1 MLVWETLPGTER
13 AQKGAR
19 PSRSAPLTP
28 TSKHRLA
35 RGGLLGEWRGKF
47 LSGPFPIGENGWHV
61 RGLETEEET
70 LTAVRGGGYSGLLRR
85 PVGGSREEV
94 PEKLEP

>member
-1 MLVWETLPGTER
+1 MHKRGQAFAQRPLHPHLET
-13 AQKGAR
+13 
-19 PSRSAPLTP
+19 SAG
-28 TSKHRLA
+28 K
-35 RGGLLGEWRGKF
+35 GGLLGEWRGKF
-47 LSGPFPIGENGWHV
+47 LSGPFPSGVNGCHV